1 MFIKLSLIK
10 ASTECQDHSLI
21 QYMHT
26 CILHYFDSKTRLNVM
41 TDREGY
47 LIGGWKLSKDQI
59 KHLISNGNVQ

>member
-1 MFIKLSLIK
+1 
-10 ASTECQDHSLI
+10 
-21 QYMHT
+21 MHT